1 MASENAK
8 AVAQEVIQTVRKGT
22 KVNLGKIVKKHGYS
36 ESVSKHP
43 DKVTQTQSY
52 QEEIQPIVQMMIE
65 ERDAALKEAKKKRG
79 KANYRDL
86 VDAST
91 KLTKDIQ
98 LLSGGKTANEELK
111 ITWDK

>member
-8 AVAQEVIQTVRKGT
+8 AVAQEVIEKVRNGQ
-22 KVNLGKIVKKHGYS
+22 KVEMGKIIKKHGYS
-36 ESVSKHP
+36 DVVSKSP
-43 DKVTQTQSY
+43 TKVTKTKTY
-52 QEEIQPIVQMMIE
+52 KEETKPIVDVMIA
-65 ERDAALKEAKKKRG
+65 ERDAALEEAKKKRG

-86 VDAST
+86 VDASA

-111 ITWDK
+111 ITWE